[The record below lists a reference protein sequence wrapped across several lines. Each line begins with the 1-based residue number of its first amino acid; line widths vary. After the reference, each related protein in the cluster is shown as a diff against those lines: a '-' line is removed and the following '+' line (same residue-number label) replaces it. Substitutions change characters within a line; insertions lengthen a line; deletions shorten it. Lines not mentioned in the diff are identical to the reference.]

1 MDFSDIDNIVGFLI
15 DEENRNVGMRKSLSN
30 PYVEWTAPIAPARAP
45 ACISRTPETA
55 AQY

>member
-30 PYVEWTAPIAPARAP
+30 PYVEWTAPIAPGRAP

>member
-30 PYVEWTAPIAPARAP
+30 PYVE
-45 ACISRTPETA
+45 
-55 AQY
+55 